1 GYFLA
6 ADWKL
11 PLAVREAIRDHHKI
25 SATVT
30 PESVTGTVQLAEYMV
45 SRINYAAL
53 PGMTATLSPPLIT
66 HIHENLEEYK
76 TLARDL
82 PDEMVKAKDLYA
94 VPAE

>member
-1 GYFLA
+1 
-6 ADWKL
+6 
-11 PLAVREAIRDHHKI
+11 
-25 SATVT
+25 
-30 PESVTGTVQLAEYMV
+30 
-45 SRINYAAL
+45 
-53 PGMTATLSPPLIT
+53 MTATLSPPLIT

>member
-1 GYFLA
+1 
-6 ADWKL
+6 
-11 PLAVREAIRDHHKI
+11 VREAIRDHHKTLTAV
-25 SATVT
+25 S

-53 PGMTATLSPPLIT
+53 PGMTATLSPALIT
-66 HIHENLEEYK
+66 HIHDNIEEYK

-82 PDEMVKAKDLYA
+82 PDEMAKAKDLYA